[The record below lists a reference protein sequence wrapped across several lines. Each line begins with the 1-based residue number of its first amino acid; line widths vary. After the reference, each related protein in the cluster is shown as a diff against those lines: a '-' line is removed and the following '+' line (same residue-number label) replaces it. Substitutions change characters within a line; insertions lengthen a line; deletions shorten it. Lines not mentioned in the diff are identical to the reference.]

1 MDLIKSNKQWFLT
14 GRIDILKHTIGS
26 FKNLAMKYFLS
37 LGSNIGDRKKNLN
50 VACSLLEKVHIK
62 ILRSSSIYETQP
74 VNYASQPWFL
84 NQMLEVAAGQNPD
97 ELLDILKK
105 IEKKMG
111 RKRSLPKGPRKID
124 IDIILAGEF
133 IQQTPRLEIP
143 HPQMQKRNFVLV
155 PLREM
160 APGVVHPVLK
170 KTIESLARE
179 NDDPSEIRK
188 YQSE

>member
-1 MDLIKSNKQWFLT
+1 MIN
-14 GRIDILKHTIGS
+14 
-26 FKNLAMKYFLS
+26 YFLS

-50 VACSLLEKVHIK
+50 VACSLLEKAQIK

-74 VNYASQPWFL
+74 VDYASQPWFL
-84 NQMLEVAAGQNPD
+84 NQMLEVSAGQIPD
-97 ELLDILKK
+97 DLLRFIKK

-111 RKRSLPKGPRKID
+111 RKRSLPKGPRIID

-133 IQQTPRLEIP
+133 IQQTPHLKIP
-143 HPQMQKRNFVLV
+143 HPQMHKRNFVLV

-170 KTIESLARE
+170 KTIESLALE
-179 NDDPSEIRK
+179 NDDSSEIRK
-188 YQSE
+188 YQAD